1 MEQVKLK
8 DIRDFQ
14 VFKFSEHESNCLKM
28 AFRADNKIAFVSVS
42 KEVFFAD
49 ENTLV
54 LRSDEPN
61 TNPLYSITFVPKDY

>member
-1 MEQVKLK
+1 MEQAKLK
-8 DIRDFQ
+8 DIRNFE

-61 TNPLYSITFVPKDY
+61 TNPLYSTIFLPKKY

>member
-1 MEQVKLK
+1 
-8 DIRDFQ
+8 
-14 VFKFSEHESNCLKM
+14 M

>member
-8 DIRDFQ
+8 DIRDFE

-61 TNPLYSITFVPKDY
+61 TNPLYSLTFVPKYY